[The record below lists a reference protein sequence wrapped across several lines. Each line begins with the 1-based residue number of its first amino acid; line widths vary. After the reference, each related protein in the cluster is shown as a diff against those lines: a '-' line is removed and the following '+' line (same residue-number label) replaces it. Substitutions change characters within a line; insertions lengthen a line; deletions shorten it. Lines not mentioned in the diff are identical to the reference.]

1 MGNCMSRNIFITGQ
15 TSGFG
20 LGLKRCFLDNGYNVY
35 GLSRSCIEDDFN
47 LKIDLKEIKNLT
59 EKIDY
64 FMKNK
69 KFDLAILNAG
79 VLGGLKKVTDISI
92 TEMINIFSINVIS
105 TKLIIDSA
113 IRNKSCGNFIVISSG
128 AANKGYDGWL
138 NYCISKS
145 SLRQMVHCY
154 AIENPQLRFISLSPG
169 TIKTKMQDEIVNED
183 PDVFSSVGKFIKL
196 YDCNP
201 TPEQVAKKMYKNI
214 NLLNDLENGSFF
226 DLRSINDQ

>member
-1 MGNCMSRNIFITGQ
+1 MSKNIFITGQ

-20 LGLKRCFLDNGYNVY
+20 LGLKKCFLDNGYDVY
-35 GLSRSCIEDDFN
+35 GLSRSCTDDYFN
-47 LKIDLKEIKNLT
+47 LRIDLLELTNLR
-59 EKIDY
+59 EKIDS

-79 VLGGLKKVTDISI
+79 ILGGLKKVTDIGIS
-92 TEMINIFSINVIS
+92 EMIDSFSINVIS

-113 IRNKSCGNFIVISSG
+113 IRNQSCANFIIISSG

-145 SLRQMVHCY
+145 SLKQMVHCY

-169 TIKTKMQDEIVNED
+169 TIKTKMQDEITKED
-183 PDVFSSVGKFIKL
+183 PDVFSSVEKFIKL
-196 YDCNP
+196 YDYNP
-201 TPEQVAKKMYKNI
+201 TPEQVAKKMFNNI
-214 NLLNDLENGSFF
+214 NILNELENGSFF